1 MISPRK
7 HLGQNFLQDDNILRK
22 IVASLELKPDDV
34 VVEIGPGPGALTR
47 LIADACR
54 LTAVEVDRRAVE
66 RLQEEFGRRI
76 TIVEGDIL
84 KVAAQDVLRSHHQNE
99 RAASAASLPVLPAD
113 GRQAG
118 PARNDH
124 VLVSG
129 EGSRL
134 RVVGNIPYY
143 ITSDILFWVID
154 QRNLIS
160 DATLMIQ
167 EEVADRL
174 VARPRTKDYGILSVF
189 AQQYAVPRR
198 LFGVSRNCFYPRPD
212 VDSAVIRLDLRRD
225 VLPVDD
231 ALFRTVVRGTFG
243 KRRKTI
249 RNGLAYAGIPKE
261 VIADLGPVAGRRPEE
276 LTPEDFV
283 RLTEDVQRGRTGA
296 QNELSATKI
305 AESAK
310 RKK

>member
-7 HLGQNFLQDDNILRK
+7 SLGQNFLQDDNILRK
-22 IVASLELKPDDV
+22 IVTSLELRPDDL

-47 LIADACR
+47 LLADACR

-66 RLQEEFGRRI
+66 RLQEEFAGRI
-76 TIVEGDIL
+76 AIVESDIL
-84 KVAAQDVLRSHHQNE
+84 KI
-99 RAASAASLPVLPAD
+99 PAND
-113 GRQAG
+113 LVGNGRTF
-118 PARNDH
+118 
-124 VLVSG
+124 
-129 EGSRL
+129 

-154 QRNLIS
+154 QRHMIT

-167 EEVADRL
+167 DEVADRL
-174 VARPRTKDYGILSVF
+174 VAKPRTKAYGILSVF
-189 AQQYAVPRR
+189 AQHYAVPRR

-212 VDSAVIRLDLRRD
+212 VDSAVVRLDLRPD
-225 VLPVDD
+225 VTIVDD

-249 RNGLAYAGIPKE
+249 RNGLGYAGIPKE
-261 VIADLGPVAGRRPEE
+261 VIADLGPVADRRPEE

-283 RLTEDVQRGRTGA
+283 RLTEDVHRKRTGA

-305 AESAK
+305 TESTK
-310 RKK
+310 RRK

>member
-1 MISPRK
+1 MFSPRK

-22 IVASLELKPDDV
+22 IVASLELKPDDL

-47 LIADACR
+47 LLADACR

-66 RLQEEFGRRI
+66 RLTEEFSGRV
-76 TIVEGDIL
+76 TIVEGDVL
-84 KVAAQDVLRSHHQNE
+84 KVTARDLLSGRVHDEHVTFAAF
-99 RAASAASLPVLPAD
+99 SAGA
-113 GRQAG
+113 
-118 PARNDH
+118 ARNDPGMI
-124 VLVSG
+124 SG
-129 EGSRL
+129 GGPLL

-154 QRNLIS
+154 QRDLIS

-189 AQQYAVPRR
+189 AQHYAVPRR

-212 VDSAVIRLDLRRD
+212 VDSAVVRLNFRRD
-225 VLPVDD
+225 PLPVDD
-231 ALFRTVVRGTFG
+231 VLFRTVVRGTFG

-249 RNGLAYAGIPKE
+249 RNGLAYAGIAKE
-261 VIADLGPVAGRRPEE
+261 IIMSLGPVTDRRPEE
-276 LTPEDFV
+276 LTPEEFV
-283 RLTEDVQRGRTGA
+283 ELTKEVQRRSRT
-296 QNELSATKI
+296 I
-305 AESAK
+305 D
-310 RKK
+310 